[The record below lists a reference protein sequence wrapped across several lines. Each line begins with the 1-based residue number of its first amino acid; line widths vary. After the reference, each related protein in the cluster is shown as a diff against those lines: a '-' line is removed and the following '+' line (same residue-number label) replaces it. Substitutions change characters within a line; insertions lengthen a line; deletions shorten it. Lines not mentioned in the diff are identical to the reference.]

1 MNIQQLQYY
10 ISVATYQNFTKA
22 ANAHYISQTAIT
34 QQMQA
39 LETNLGIKLID
50 RSKRP
55 IELTNAGKTF
65 LQEAMAIVERY
76 EYAVQ
81 KTKEASQGTGGT
93 LRIGF
98 IRGYER
104 SSLSNY
110 LKEFH
115 DSHPNIFITCYREDS
130 DTLAAGLLN
139 GDYDLIFTWD
149 STNIKTEENVKSDFV
164 ENVPF
169 YVALNTSHPFA
180 QRKIL
185 TRKDLA
191 NQTNLYYTHAKSR
204 FSYGDQ
210 AYMELYRQAGYEPDI
225 VFESSNPETILM
237 MVAANEGISILP
249 SYVTSK
255 LVDAENIVFIPLV
268 GENEHEPIIRVW
280 KSNNENE
287 LLSSFL
293 HFIQGQK

>member
-65 LQEAMAIVERY
+65 LQEAIAIVERY
-76 EYAVQ
+76 KYAVQ
-81 KTKEASQGTGGT
+81 KTQEASLGKGGT

-104 SSLSNY
+104 SSLSNI
-110 LKEFH
+110 LKEYH
-115 DSHPNIFITCYREDS
+115 DIHPNTFITCYREDS

-149 STNIKTEENVKSDFV
+149 STNIKTEENVESAFV

-169 YVALNTSHPFA
+169 YVALNAAHPFA
-180 QRKIL
+180 QRKFL
-185 TRKDLA
+185 TRKDLV

-210 AYMELYRQAGYEPDI
+210 AYMELYRQAGYDPDI
-225 VFESSNPETILM
+225 AFESSNPETILM
-237 MVAANEGISILP
+237 MVAADEGISVLP
-249 SYVTSK
+249 SYVTAK
-255 LVDAENIVFIPLV
+255 LENAEHIAFVPLE

-287 LLSSFL
+287 LLKSFL
-293 HFIQGQK
+293 EFVKDRT